1 MAPTSTAKATRTS
14 ARIATRK
21 SGASKAATPKTKK
34 GKAKKASKGP
44 SGPKVSSKSA
54 AVPNDP
60 TADNT
65 LQAIGVHNYMD
76 SSSDEEGPLVPL
88 HRRFFYQVMVHS
100 YTGE

>member
-1 MAPTSTAKATRTS
+1 MAPTAKATRTS

-21 SGASKAATPKTKK
+21 SGASKVATPKTKK

-60 TADNT
+60 TAANA
-65 LQAIGVHNYMD
+65 LQAMGVQWD
-76 SSSDEEGPLVPL
+76 SSSDEEGLLVPF
-88 HRRFFYQVMVHS
+88 HRRFFSQVMCHS
-100 YTGE
+100 YTGV